1 MWKIKTA
8 NHVFILIK
16 TQTIKLECVENLNV
30 VSIKINVANGM

>member
-1 MWKIKTA
+1 MWEVENA

-16 TQTIKLECVENLNV
+16 TQTIKLEYVENLNV